1 MSVQTKNLFALILF
15 ACSLLFLIASSSGP
29 KAELMITGNC
39 YHCGTVSACQNGGQA
54 YGYFD
59 CHYDEEE
66 DQIIAALLAV
76 LVVDQIPVIIRNVQ
90 LNWPVAGLD
99 LDYCVSYIS
108 DSFQAM
114 SQKL

>member
-1 MSVQTKNLFALILF
+1 MDISIVIMTKRRT
-15 ACSLLFLIASSSGP
+15 P
-29 KAELMITGNC
+29 
-39 YHCGTVSACQNGGQA
+39 
-54 YGYFD
+54 
-59 CHYDEEE
+59 
-66 DQIIAALLAV
+66 QIIAALLAV

>member
-1 MSVQTKNLFALILF
+1 MSVQTKNLFGLILF

-66 DQIIAALLAV
+66 D
-76 LVVDQIPVIIRNVQ
+76 PPN
-90 LNWPVAGLD
+90 NCSPFGGAG
-99 LDYCVSYIS
+99 CGSNPGHHP
-108 DSFQAM
+108 
-114 SQKL
+114 